1 MSTASIRRELI
12 NKEEGRM
19 RNSPLLT
26 ALPQLCSMWWRA
38 CYECIHSVRILQFA
52 EWDKTVWQN
61 RTLLLACCNVISLLA
76 QGETVL
82 QADNVMGG
90 RGWLREEHDTSIL
103 GFISKMRPFFLTTE
117 PSCETYA
124 QFMYRQHTLSDACI
138 YPSTTG
144 QFFLSVRL
152 SLFIVTAGVYQLQW
166 HTHKGIIPNTT
177 CVCDRE
183 QQREFKPHCFVV
195 VTNMCFKMLITW
207 KGGTLTSPSFIV
219 LVRSSDCDVV
229 VSMSYHCWR
238 ME

>member
-19 RNSPLLT
+19 RNSPGSARCDEGLVMNVYT
-26 ALPQLCSMWWRA
+26 VYVFCSLPNETKRCDRTGHSFSPAATWFLCWHREKPYFRLIMLW
-38 CYECIHSVRILQFA
+38 V
-52 EWDKTVWQN
+52 
-61 RTLLLACCNVISLLA
+61 
-76 QGETVL
+76 GEG
-82 QADNVMGG
+82 DSGKS
-90 RGWLREEHDTSIL
+90 EEQHDTSIL

-229 VSMSYHCWR
+229 VSVSYHCWR